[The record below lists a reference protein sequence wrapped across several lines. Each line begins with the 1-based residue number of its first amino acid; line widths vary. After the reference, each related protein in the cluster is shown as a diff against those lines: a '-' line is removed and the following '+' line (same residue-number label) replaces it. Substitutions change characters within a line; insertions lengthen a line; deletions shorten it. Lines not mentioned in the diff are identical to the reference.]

1 MKKLLKN
8 GTVVNVFT
16 GELERASVLIDDDK
30 IIGVGDYYTDDD
42 ADFTEDVTGKFICPG
57 FIDGHIHIE
66 SSFLTPCEFARAC
79 VPHGTTAVIADCH
92 EIANVCGRD
101 GINYMLDASKGL
113 PLDVFFAIPSCVPA
127 TDFDEAGAR
136 LEANDIEPFY
146 SNPRVVGLGEVMN
159 YVGVIYNDKKVLDKV
174 NSALSHNLTVNG
186 HAPLVSGKEL
196 DKYVSAG
203 IRDDHECSLLNEA
216 KERIRK
222 GQRVMIRQG
231 TAARNLGALLPLFDE
246 PWASRC
252 MLVSDDKHPADLIT
266 NGHIDEIIRLAVRG
280 GKSAVTG
287 IRMATIQAAEHFGL
301 KNVGAVAPSYKADL
315 VVLSSLD
322 EVRVCDVYKNG
333 KKVVENGN
341 VLDFSAPEIDEKL
354 EKIVRNS
361 FHIDELK
368 KEDFI
373 INESGKKSC
382 RVIKLIKNQLLTDEL
397 IAELDFDKNNGIDIE
412 NDILKLAVLE
422 RHNNTGHRGLGFVK
436 GISMKQGAIA
446 ASVSHD
452 SHNLIVIGT
461 NESDMA
467 FAANRIRALG
477 GGMVTVSDGK
487 ILAEMP
493 LPIAGLMTDVGAQVA
508 AQQNEEVRQ
517 SVYALGVDADTE
529 PFMTMAFVS
538 LPVIPHLKMTTN
550 GLIDVDKFELVPL
563 VITANY

>member
-1 MKKLLKN
+1 MKKLLKS

-16 GELERASVLIDDDK
+16 GELERANVLIDDDK
-30 IIGVGDYYTDDD
+30 IVGVGDYYTDAD
-42 ADFTEDVTGKFICPG
+42 ADVTEDVSGKFICPG

-66 SSFLTPCEFARAC
+66 SSFLTPCEFARVC
-79 VPHGTTAVIADCH
+79 VARGTTAVIADCH
-92 EIANVCGRD
+92 EIANVCGKD
-101 GINYMLDASKGL
+101 GIDYMLQASENL
-113 PLDVFFAIPSCVPA
+113 PLDVYFAIPSCVPA

-136 LEANDIEPFY
+136 LETDDIEPFY

-159 YVGVIYNDKKVLDKV
+159 YVGVVFNDKKVMDKV
-174 NSALSHNLTVNG
+174 DSALSHNLIVNG
-186 HAPLVSGKEL
+186 HAPLLSGREL
-196 DKYVSAG
+196 DKYITAG
-203 IRDDHECSLLNEA
+203 IRDDHECSLIDEA

-231 TAARNLGALLPLFDE
+231 MAARNLEALLPLFDE

-252 MLVSDDKHPADLIT
+252 VLVSDDKHPADLLS
-266 NGHIDEIIRLAVRG
+266 NGHIDEIIRIAVRN

-287 IRMATIQAAEHFGL
+287 IKMATIQAAEHFGL
-301 KNVGAVAPSYKADL
+301 KNLGAVAPSYKADL
-315 VVLSSLD
+315 VVLDSL
-322 EVRVCDVYKNG
+322 ETVNVCDVYKSG
-333 KKVVENGN
+333 RKVVENGQT
-341 VLDFSAPEIDEKL
+341 LDFCAPRINEGLDS
-354 EKIVRNS
+354 IVRNS

-373 INESGKKSC
+373 INETGKRAC
-382 RVIKLIKNQLLTDEL
+382 RVIKLIKNQLLTEEL
-397 IAELDFDKNNGIDIE
+397 IAELDFDKNNGIDIGR
-412 NDILKLAVLE
+412 DILKLAVIE
-422 RHNNTGHRGLGFVK
+422 RHNNTGHRGLGFVN

-461 NESDMA
+461 NESDMVT
-467 FAANRIRALG
+467 AANRIRELG
-477 GGMVTVSDGK
+477 GGMVTVNNGE

-493 LPIAGLMTDVGAQVA
+493 LPMAGLMTDVSAQVA
-508 AQQNEEVRQ
+508 AQQNEAVRE
-517 SVYALGVDADTE
+517 SVYALGVSGDIE

-563 VITANY
+563 ILQNQK

>member
-16 GELERASVLIDDDK
+16 GELERASVLIEDDK
-30 IIGVGDYYTDDD
+30 IIGVGDYYTEAD
-42 ADFTEDVTGKFICPG
+42 ADFTEDVSGKFICPG

-101 GINYMLDASKGL
+101 GINYMIEASKNL

-136 LEANDIEPFY
+136 LEAADIEPFY
-146 SNPRVVGLGEVMN
+146 SNSRVVGLGEVMN

-203 IRDDHECSLLNEA
+203 IRDDHECSVLNEA

-252 MLVSDDKHPADLIT
+252 MLVSDDKHPTDLIT

-315 VVLSSLD
+315 VVLNSLD

-333 KKVVENGN
+333 KKVVANGN
-341 VLDFSAPEIDEKL
+341 VLDFSVPEIDERLNNIIK
-354 EKIVRNS
+354 NS

-373 INESGKKSC
+373 IDESGKKAC

-397 IAELDFDKNNGIDIE
+397 IEELDFDKNNGIDIE
-412 NDILKLAVLE
+412 RDILKLAVLE

-477 GGMVTVSDGK
+477 GGMVTVSGGK

-493 LPIAGLMTDVGAQVA
+493 LPIAGLMTDVSAQTA
-508 AQQNEEVRQ
+508 AQQNEKVRQ

-563 VITANY
+563 VVL

>member
-16 GELERASVLIDDDK
+16 GELEKANVLIDKDK
-30 IIGVGDYYTDDD
+30 IIGVGDYYTDSD
-42 ADFTEDVTGKFICPG
+42 ADFTEDVSGKFICPG

-92 EIANVCGRD
+92 EIANVCGKD
-101 GINYMLDASKGL
+101 GIDYMLESSKNL
-113 PLDVFFAIPSCVPA
+113 PLDVYFAIPSCVPA

-146 SNPRVVGLGEVMN
+146 SNTRVVGLGEVMN
-159 YVGVIYNDKKVLDKV
+159 YVGVIYNDEKVLDKV
-174 NSALSHNLTVNG
+174 NSALSHGMTVNG
-186 HAPLVSGKEL
+186 HAPLLSGKAL

-203 IRDDHECSLLNEA
+203 IRDDHECSTVEEA

-222 GQRVMIRQG
+222 GQKVMIRQG
-231 TAARNLGALLPLFDE
+231 TAAKNLQALLPLFDE
-246 PWASRC
+246 PWAKHC
-252 MLVSDDKHPADLIT
+252 LLVSDDKHPADLLS
-266 NGHIDEIIRLAVRG
+266 NGHIDEIIRIASKN

-287 IRMATIQAAEHFGL
+287 IKMATIQAAEHFGF
-301 KNVGAVAPSYKADL
+301 KNLGAVAPSYNADL
-315 VVLSSLD
+315 IVLDDLKTMKIHS
-322 EVRVCDVYKNG
+322 VYKDG
-333 KKVVENGN
+333 KKVAENGKA
-341 VLDFSAPEIDEKL
+341 LDFTAPEVNKKL
-354 EKIVRNS
+354 DNTVRNS
-361 FHIDELK
+361 FHIDKLK
-368 KEDFI
+368 KEDFYV
-373 INESGKKSC
+373 NENGKKFC

-397 IAELDFDKNNGIDIE
+397 IAEIDFDTNNGIDIE
-412 NDILKLAVLE
+412 RDILKLAVLE
-422 RHNNTGHRGLGFVK
+422 RHNNTGHRGLGFVN

-467 FAANRIRALG
+467 LAANRIRALG
-477 GGMVTVSDGK
+477 GGMVTVNNGE

-493 LPIAGLMTDVGAQVA
+493 LPIAGIMTDVSAQLA
-508 AQQNEEVRQ
+508 AEQNERVRD
-517 SVYALGVDADTE
+517 SVYSLGVNGDIE

-538 LPVIPHLKMTTN
+538 LPVIPHIKMTTN
-550 GLIDVDKFELVPL
+550 GLIDVDKFKLVPL
-563 VITANY
+563 VV

>member
-16 GELERASVLIDDDK
+16 GELERASVLIEDDK
-30 IIGVGDYYTDDD
+30 IIGVGDYYTDSD
-42 ADFTEDVTGKFICPG
+42 ADFVDDVSGKFICPG

-66 SSFLTPCEFARAC
+66 SSFLTPYEFARAC
-79 VPHGTTAVIADCH
+79 VPRGTTAVIADCH
-92 EIANVCGRD
+92 EIANVCGKD
-101 GINYMLDASKGL
+101 GINYMLQASEGL

-136 LEANDIEPFY
+136 LEASDIEPFY
-146 SNPRVVGLGEVMN
+146 SNSRVVGLGEVMN
-159 YVGVIYNDKKVLDKV
+159 YVGVIYNDEKVLDKV
-174 NSALSHNLTVNG
+174 NSALAHNLTVNG

-203 IRDDHECSLLNEA
+203 IRDDHECSLIDEA

-231 TAARNLGALLPLFDE
+231 TAARNLLSLLPLFDE

-252 MLVSDDKHPADLIT
+252 LLVSDDKHPADLIA
-266 NGHIDEIIRLAVRG
+266 NGHIDEIIRLAVSG
-280 GKSAVTG
+280 GKSAVAG
-287 IRMATIQAAEHFGL
+287 IRMVTIQAAEHFGL

-315 VVLSSLD
+315 VVLDSLD
-322 EVRVCDVYKNG
+322 EVKVCDVYKNG
-333 KKVVENGN
+333 KRVVSNGEI
-341 VLDFSAPEIDEKL
+341 LDFCVPEIDEKL
-354 EKIVRNS
+354 DRIVRNS

-373 INESGKKSC
+373 INESGKKAC

-397 IAELDFDKNNGIDIE
+397 IAEIDFDKNNGIDISR
-412 NDILKLAVLE
+412 DILKLAVLE
-422 RHNNTGHRGLGFVK
+422 RHNNTGHKGVGFIN
-436 GISMKQGAIA
+436 GISMEYGAIA

-461 NESDMA
+461 NEDDMVV
-467 FAANRIRALG
+467 AANRIRELG
-477 GGMVTVSDGK
+477 GGMVTVKDGEV
-487 ILAEMP
+487 LLDMP
-493 LPIAGLMTDVGAQVA
+493 LPIAGIMTDAPAHIA
-508 AQQNEEVRQ
+508 AQQNEAVRE
-517 SVYALGVDADTE
+517 SIRILGVDEYAA

-563 VITANY
+563 VV

>member
-1 MKKLLKN
+1 MKMLFKN

-16 GELERASVLIDDDK
+16 GELEKANVLIENDK
-30 IIGVGDYYTDDD
+30 IIGVGDYYTDSD
-42 ADFTEDVTGKFICPG
+42 ADFTEDITGKFVCPG

-92 EIANVCGRD
+92 EIANVSGKD
-101 GINYMLDASKGL
+101 GIEYMIQASEGL
-113 PLDVFFAIPSCVPA
+113 PLDVYFAIPSCVPA

-136 LEANDIEPFY
+136 LEAKDIEPFY
-146 SNPRVVGLGEVMN
+146 SNPHVVGLGEVMN
-159 YVGVIYNDKKVLDKV
+159 YVGVVYNDKSVLDKV
-174 NSALSHNLTVNG
+174 NSALSHNMTVNG
-186 HAPLVSGKEL
+186 HAPLISGKEL
-196 DKYVSAG
+196 DKYISAG
-203 IRDDHECSLLNEA
+203 IRDDHECSMLDEA

-231 TAARNLGALLPLFDE
+231 TAARNLQALLPLFVE

-252 MLVSDDKHPADLIT
+252 LLVSDDKHPADLIS
-266 NGHIDEIIRLAVRG
+266 NGHIDEIIRIAVKS

-287 IRMATIQAAEHFGL
+287 IKMATIQAAEHFGL
-301 KNVGAVAPSYKADL
+301 KNLGAVAPSYNADL
-315 VVLSSLD
+315 IVLDDLD
-322 EVRVCDVYKNG
+322 TMKIHSVYKSG
-333 KKVVENGN
+333 KRVAEGGKAADFAMPQISKELESVVRG
-341 VLDFSAPEIDEKL
+341 
-354 EKIVRNS
+354 S

-373 INESGKKSC
+373 INENGKKSC
-382 RVIKLIKNQLLTDEL
+382 RIIKLVKNELITDEL
-397 IAELDFDKNNGIDIE
+397 IAELDFDKSNGTDTE
-412 NDILKLAVLE
+412 RDILKLAVLE
-422 RHNNTGHRGLGFVK
+422 RHNNTGHRGLGFVN
-436 GISMKQGAIA
+436 GISIKQGAIA

-467 FAANRIRALG
+467 IAANRICELG
-477 GGMVTVSDGK
+477 GGMVTVKNGDV
-487 ILAEMP
+487 LAEMP
-493 LPIAGLMTDVGAQVA
+493 LPIAGLMTDISAQEA
-508 AQQNEEVRQ
+508 AEQNERVRE
-517 SVYALGVDADTE
+517 SVYSLGVNKDIE

-563 VITANY
+563 IV